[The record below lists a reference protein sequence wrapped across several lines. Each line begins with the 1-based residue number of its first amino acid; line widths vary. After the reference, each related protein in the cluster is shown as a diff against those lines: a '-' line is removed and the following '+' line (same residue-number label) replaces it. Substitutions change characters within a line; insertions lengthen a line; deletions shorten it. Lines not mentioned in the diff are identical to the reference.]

1 MRRLI
6 FRKKGVRFRVLNLPD
21 LRGDLG
27 NQAVSAAQ
35 LFAVRGCHRQ
45 VEPDSDNQTVEQAGF
60 QIGGV
65 CFAENTPGLFL
76 TQIEFIGSPDGER
89 RELQGGKSTQ
99 NSHSGA
105 AGNILKLFGTKSG
118 MQQKAAVNALTG
130 GRGKA
135 ASVVTPPGGLGV
147 ADQKKLS
154 GFSGAKQTRRLPVR
168 GVYLPIYLKLQAA
181 AVFL

>member
-1 MRRLI
+1 
-6 FRKKGVRFRVLNLPD
+6 
-21 LRGDLG
+21 
-27 NQAVSAAQ
+27 
-35 LFAVRGCHRQ
+35 
-45 VEPDSDNQTVEQAGF
+45 
-60 QIGGV
+60 
-65 CFAENTPGLFL
+65 
-76 TQIEFIGSPDGER
+76 
-89 RELQGGKSTQ
+89 
-99 NSHSGA
+99 
-105 AGNILKLFGTKSG
+105 

-181 AVFL
+181 AVFGKPGADHRGRQEIRTVGQTVATVSRRGYRVAILYQGVNSLPHGISRYTQSVSQLLPGDRLSLSFFQFFQQFSFYTHFLPWNACFRTDSHVQKFSFLQKA